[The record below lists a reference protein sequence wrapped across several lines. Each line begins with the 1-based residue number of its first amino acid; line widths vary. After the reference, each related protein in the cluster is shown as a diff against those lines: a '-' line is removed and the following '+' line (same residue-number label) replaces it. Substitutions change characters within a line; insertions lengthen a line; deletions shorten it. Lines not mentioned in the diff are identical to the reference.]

1 MKLTRLLATLLVVGT
16 AAACGGPDTAPA
28 GTGGPA
34 GSLALVLDAP
44 DDRTGALLL
53 SISGGPVDSVR
64 AVAGTSVATEVA
76 AGETQAVITGSLP
89 NGGVVA
95 RLYVPEAD
103 AARYRVVV
111 LQAADAASFE
121 RRAPGSYGMALTP

>member
-1 MKLTRLLATLLVVGT
+1 MNRAPTLAALLLAG
-16 AAACGGPDTAPA
+16 AALARGDSSSAPA
-28 GTGGPA
+28 GAGGPA
-34 GSLALVLDAP
+34 ASFALVLEAP

-53 SISGGPVDSVR
+53 SISGGPVDSVV
-64 AVAGTSVATEVA
+64 AAAGTSLATEIA

-103 AARYRVVV
+103 AAGYRVVV

-121 RRAPGSYGMALTP
+121 RRAPGSYGVAVTP